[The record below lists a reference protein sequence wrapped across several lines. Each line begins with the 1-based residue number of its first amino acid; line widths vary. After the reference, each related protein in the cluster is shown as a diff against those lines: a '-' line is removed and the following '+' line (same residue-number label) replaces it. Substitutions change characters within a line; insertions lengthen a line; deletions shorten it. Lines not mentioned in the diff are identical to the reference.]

1 MFESKKII
9 QRNFSLSAFPVFT
22 KQPTNVTVRTTER
35 VRLDCA
41 VDGDP
46 KPQIYWQFNFGNDF
60 PAARERRMQL
70 VDNYESI
77 IIDNA
82 KASDRGVY
90 TCTAEN
96 AAGIIRTN
104 VTVEISKWRKIL
116 VFYKCCMKTT

>member
-1 MFESKKII
+1 MCEFI
-9 QRNFSLSAFPVFT
+9 QKVIKRIRFPFIAFPVFT
-22 KQPTNVTVRTTER
+22 KQPTNVTVRTSER

-46 KPQIYWQFNFGNDF
+46 KPQTYWQFNFGDDF

-104 VTVEISKWRKIL
+104 VTVEISKS
-116 VFYKCCMKTT
+116 